1 MVFLIVPL
9 RPSAPGGG
17 RTGSLP
23 RQSFE
28 RLCRGLW
35 AVQRNGKKRESLGK
49 EDSLR
54 KEEKGQVIEE
64 LKERFSEA
72 KAVILTDYKGMTVA
86 ELSELR
92 KLLRGG
98 GVDYRVVKNTL
109 ARVASLDTP
118 LSVAKDAF
126 KGPVAVAIGYKD
138 PVMTAKKVLEFS
150 KKNEK
155 LKLSGGVIE
164 GKLYTALEVK
174 AIAALPPREALLSM
188 LAGAFQ
194 APTSKLAAALSAT
207 VSSFAYALTALKT
220 KREA

>member
-1 MVFLIVPL
+1 MQSLIVPDGH
-9 RPSAPGGG
+9 R
-17 RTGSLP
+17 GSLP

-28 RLCRGLW
+28 CVCCGLW
-35 AVQRNGKKRESLGK
+35 AVQRNGRKRGSLGK
-49 EDSLR
+49 EDSLK

-92 KLLRGG
+92 RLLRGG

-109 ARVASLDTP
+109 ARIASQDTP
-118 LSVAKDAF
+118 IAVAKGAF

-138 PVMTAKKVLEFS
+138 PVMTAKKVIEFS

-164 GKLYTALEVK
+164 GKLYTAHEVK
-174 AIAALPPREALLSM
+174 AIAALPPREVLLSTI
-188 LAGAFQ
+188 AGAFQ

-207 VSSFAYALTALKT
+207 VSGFVYALSALKT